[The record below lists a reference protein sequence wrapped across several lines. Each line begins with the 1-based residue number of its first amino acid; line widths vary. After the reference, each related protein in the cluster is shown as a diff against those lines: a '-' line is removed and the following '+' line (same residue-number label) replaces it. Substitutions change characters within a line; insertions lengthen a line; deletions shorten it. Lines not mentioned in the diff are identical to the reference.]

1 MDWWKTNRQTLSLSL
16 FLASFVFWLF
26 WQSYWSAFWM
36 ISFDPECR
44 VLDFVLNN
52 FERVC
57 WCFPQAKIR
66 WVFPTHRPDE
76 CITLVCMECVGTR
89 CIIINCYSAIASSF
103 VAVCLV
109 FGKCGWRHTIWQG
122 KIVHALSLAVN
133 VFLNL
138 SAMNFEN
145 YSTTLRVKRPKSL

>member
-1 MDWWKTNRQTLSLSL
+1 
-16 FLASFVFWLF
+16 
-26 WQSYWSAFWM
+26 M

-66 WVFPTHRPDE
+66 WVFPTQRPDE

-89 CIIINCYSAIASSF
+89 CI
-103 VAVCLV
+103 
-109 FGKCGWRHTIWQG
+109 
-122 KIVHALSLAVN
+122 
-133 VFLNL
+133 
-138 SAMNFEN
+138 
-145 YSTTLRVKRPKSL
+145 